1 MNSHE
6 TFDWVETRV
15 DIHDSII
22 AKHLKL
28 YICFGDRTLNYLL
41 SVAGGSPNEDSSGYP
56 TNQSPGFGQWEKWH
70 RRCCETPHYLIN
82 ERMAM
87 TSHQRSVTL

>member
-41 SVAGGSPNEDSSGYP
+41 SVAGGCPNEDSSGYP
-56 TNQSPGFGQWEKWH
+56 RAQFNLQALVNEKNDLVDVAK
-70 RRCCETPHYLIN
+70 PH
-82 ERMAM
+82 
-87 TSHQRSVTL
+87 TT

>member
-15 DIHDSII
+15 DIYDSII

-41 SVAGGSPNEDSSGYP
+41 SVAGGVLMKIPLNIPQFDL
-56 TNQSPGFGQWEKWH
+56 QALVKEKND
-70 RRCCETPHYLIN
+70 TVDVAKPHTI
-82 ERMAM
+82 
-87 TSHQRSVTL
+87 